1 MKVDQT
7 RRNSL
12 AGVKR
17 SSGSR
22 GVASSDFDSLL
33 ISEQKIDAVAASNRI
48 SSVDAVV
55 ALQEI
60 TGDNTDE
67 RGAKNR
73 ANLILDKLEDIRMG
87 LLMGQIPKSNLDE
100 LSRILIVARENSIDA
115 NLLEIIED
123 IELRAKIELAK
134 LEMTTSL

>member
-12 AGVKR
+12 RGVKP

-22 GVASSDFDSLL
+22 GVKSSNFDSLL
-33 ISEQKIDAVAASNRI
+33 ISEQKIDPVASTNRI

-55 ALQEI
+55 GMQEI
-60 TGDNTDE
+60 TDDNKDE

-87 LLMGQIPKSNLDE
+87 LLLGEIPKSNLEE
-100 LSRILIVARENSIDA
+100 LSKVLQVARENSVDSK
-115 NLLEIIED
+115 LLEIIDD

-134 LEMTTSL
+134 LEIIN

>member
-12 AGVKR
+12 PGVKP
-17 SSGSR
+17 SSGNR
-22 GVASSDFDSLL
+22 GVKSSNFDSLL
-33 ISEQKIDAVAASNRI
+33 ISEQKIDAVASTNRI

-55 ALQEI
+55 SMQEI
-60 TGDNTDE
+60 TDDNKDE

-87 LLMGQIPKSNLDE
+87 LLLGEIPKSNLEE
-100 LSRILIVARENSIDA
+100 LSKVLKVARENSVDA
-115 NLLEIIED
+115 KLLEIIDD

-134 LEMTTSL
+134 LEIIN

>member
-12 AGVKR
+12 RGVKP

-22 GVASSDFDSLL
+22 GVKNSNFDSLL
-33 ISEQKIDAVAASNRI
+33 MSEQKIDSVASTNRI

-55 ALQEI
+55 GMQEI
-60 TGDNTDE
+60 TDDNKDE

-87 LLMGQIPKSNLDE
+87 LLLGEIPKSNLEE
-100 LSRILIVARENSIDA
+100 LSKVLQVARENSVDSK
-115 NLLEIIED
+115 LLEIIDD

-134 LEMTTSL
+134 LEIIN

>member
-12 AGVKR
+12 PGVKP

-22 GVASSDFDSLL
+22 GVKSSNFDSLL
-33 ISEQKIDAVAASNRI
+33 ISEQKIDPVASTNRI

-55 ALQEI
+55 GMQEI
-60 TGDNTDE
+60 TDDNKDE

-87 LLMGQIPKSNLDE
+87 LLLGEIPKSNLEE
-100 LSRILIVARENSIDA
+100 LSKVLKVARENSVDSK
-115 NLLEIIED
+115 LLEIIDD

-134 LEMTTSL
+134 LEIIN

>member
-12 AGVKR
+12 ASVKR
-17 SSGSR
+17 SSGNR
-22 GVASSDFDSLL
+22 GVESSDFDSLL
-33 ISEQKIDAVAASNRI
+33 ISEQKIDSVAATNRI
-48 SSVDAVV
+48 SSVDSVL

-60 TGDNTDE
+60 TGDNPDE
-67 RGAKNR
+67 RGAKSR

-87 LLMGQIPKSNLDE
+87 LLMGQIPKSNLEE
-100 LSRILIVARENSIDA
+100 LSKILIVARENSIDS
-115 NLLEIIED
+115 NLLQVIED

-134 LEMTTSL
+134 LEIIT

>member
-1 MKVDQT
+1 VDQT

-22 GVASSDFDSLL
+22 GAASSDFDSLL

-134 LEMTTSL
+134 LEMTT

>member
-33 ISEQKIDAVAASNRI
+33 ISEQKIDAVASSSRI

-60 TGDNTDE
+60 TGDNPDE
-67 RGAKNR
+67 RGARNR

-87 LLMGQIPKSNLDE
+87 LLMGQIPKSNLEE
-100 LSRILIVARENSIDA
+100 LSKILIVARENSIDA

-134 LEMTTSL
+134 LEMTT

>member
-22 GVASSDFDSLL
+22 GAASSDFDSLL

-87 LLMGQIPKSNLDE
+87 LLMGQIPKSNLEE
-100 LSRILIVARENSIDA
+100 LSKILILARENSIDS

-134 LEMTTSL
+134 LEIKT

>member
-12 AGVKR
+12 PGVKS

-22 GVASSDFDSLL
+22 GVKSSNFDSLL
-33 ISEQKIDAVAASNRI
+33 ISEQKIDPVASTNRI

-55 ALQEI
+55 GMQEI
-60 TGDNTDE
+60 TDDNKDE

-87 LLMGQIPKSNLDE
+87 LLLGEIPKSNLEE
-100 LSRILIVARENSIDA
+100 LSKVLQVARENSVDSK
-115 NLLEIIED
+115 LLEIIDD

-134 LEMTTSL
+134 LEIIN

>member
-22 GVASSDFDSLL
+22 GVTTSDFDSLL
-33 ISEQKIDAVAASNRI
+33 ISEQKIDAVAATNRI

-60 TGDNTDE
+60 TGDNTNE

-87 LLMGQIPKSNLDE
+87 LLMGQIPKSNLEE
-100 LSRILIVARENSIDA
+100 LSKILILARENSIDPS
-115 NLLEIIED
+115 LLEIIGD

-134 LEMTTSL
+134 LEIIP

>member
-12 AGVKR
+12 PGVKP

-22 GVASSDFDSLL
+22 GVKGSNFDSLL
-33 ISEQKIDAVAASNRI
+33 ISEQKIDPVASTNRI

-55 ALQEI
+55 AMQEI
-60 TGDNTDE
+60 TDANKDE
-67 RGAKNR
+67 RSAKNR
-73 ANLILDKLEDIRMG
+73 ANSILDKLEDIRMG
-87 LLMGQIPKSNLDE
+87 LLLGQIPKSKLEE
-100 LSRILIVARENSIDA
+100 LSKILKVARENSVDS
-115 NLLEIIED
+115 NLLEIIDD

-134 LEMTTSL
+134 LEIIN

>member
-7 RRNSL
+7 RRNSV

-134 LEMTTSL
+134 LEMRT

>member
-12 AGVKR
+12 PGVKS

-22 GVASSDFDSLL
+22 GVKSSNFDSLL
-33 ISEQKIDAVAASNRI
+33 ISEQKIDPVASTNRI
-48 SSVDAVV
+48 SSVDAVIGM
-55 ALQEI
+55 QEI
-60 TGDNTDE
+60 TDDNKDE

-87 LLMGQIPKSNLDE
+87 LLLGEIPKSNLEE
-100 LSRILIVARENSIDA
+100 LSKVLEVARENSVDSK
-115 NLLEIIED
+115 LLEIIDD
-123 IELRAKIELAK
+123 IELRAKIEIAK
-134 LEMTTSL
+134 LEIIN

>member
-12 AGVKR
+12 PGVKR
-17 SSGSR
+17 SSGGR
-22 GVASSDFDSLL
+22 GAASSDFDSLL

-100 LSRILIVARENSIDA
+100 LSRILMVARENSIDA

-134 LEMTTSL
+134 LEMTT

>member
-12 AGVKR
+12 PGVKP

-22 GVASSDFDSLL
+22 GVKSSNFDSLL
-33 ISEQKIDAVAASNRI
+33 ISEQKIDPVASTNRI

-55 ALQEI
+55 GMQEI
-60 TGDNTDE
+60 TDDNKDE

-87 LLMGQIPKSNLDE
+87 LLLGEIPKSNLEE
-100 LSRILIVARENSIDA
+100 LSKVLQVARENSADSK
-115 NLLEIIED
+115 LLEIIDD

-134 LEMTTSL
+134 LEIIN

>member
-12 AGVKR
+12 PGIKP

-22 GVASSDFDSLL
+22 SVKSSNFDSLL
-33 ISEQKIDAVAASNRI
+33 ISEQKIDPVASTNRI

-55 ALQEI
+55 GMQEI
-60 TGDNTDE
+60 TDDNKDE

-87 LLMGQIPKSNLDE
+87 LLLGEIPKSNLEE
-100 LSRILIVARENSIDA
+100 LSKVLQVARENSVDSK
-115 NLLEIIED
+115 LLEIIDD
-123 IELRAKIELAK
+123 IELRAKIEIAK
-134 LEMTTSL
+134 LEIIN

>member
-12 AGVKR
+12 PGVKP

-22 GVASSDFDSLL
+22 GVKSSNFDSLL
-33 ISEQKIDAVAASNRI
+33 ISEQKIDPVASTNRI

-55 ALQEI
+55 GMQEI
-60 TGDNTDE
+60 TDDNKDE

-87 LLMGQIPKSNLDE
+87 LLLGEIPKSNLEE
-100 LSRILIVARENSIDA
+100 LSKVLKVARENSVDTK
-115 NLLEIIED
+115 LLEIIDD

-134 LEMTTSL
+134 LEIIN

>member
-22 GVASSDFDSLL
+22 GVASSDFESLL
-33 ISEQKIDAVAASNRI
+33 ISEQKIDAVAATNRI

-87 LLMGQIPKSNLDE
+87 LLVGQIPKSNLEE
-100 LSRILIVARENSIDA
+100 LSKILIVARENSIDSS
-115 NLLEIIED
+115 LLEIIGD

-134 LEMTTSL
+134 LETIP

>member
-12 AGVKR
+12 PGVKP

-22 GVASSDFDSLL
+22 GVKSSNFDSLL
-33 ISEQKIDAVAASNRI
+33 ISEQKIDPVASTNRI

-55 ALQEI
+55 GMQEI
-60 TGDNTDE
+60 TDDNKDE

-87 LLMGQIPKSNLDE
+87 LLLGEIPKSNLEE
-100 LSRILIVARENSIDA
+100 LSKVLRVARENSVDSK
-115 NLLEIIED
+115 LLEIIED

-134 LEMTTSL
+134 LEIIN

>member
-22 GVASSDFDSLL
+22 GAASGDFDSLL

-134 LEMTTSL
+134 LEMGT

>member
-12 AGVKR
+12 PGVKS

-22 GVASSDFDSLL
+22 GVKSSNFDSLL
-33 ISEQKIDAVAASNRI
+33 ISEQKIDPVASTNRI

-55 ALQEI
+55 GMQEI
-60 TGDNTDE
+60 TDDTKDE

-87 LLMGQIPKSNLDE
+87 LLLGEIPKSNLEE
-100 LSRILIVARENSIDA
+100 LSKVLEVARENSVDSK
-115 NLLEIIED
+115 LLEIIDD

-134 LEMTTSL
+134 LEVIT

>member
-12 AGVKR
+12 PGVKP

-22 GVASSDFDSLL
+22 GVKSSNFDSLL
-33 ISEQKIDAVAASNRI
+33 ISEQKIDPVTSTNRI

-55 ALQEI
+55 GMQEI
-60 TGDNTDE
+60 TDDNKDE

-73 ANLILDKLEDIRMG
+73 ANLILNKLEDIRMG
-87 LLMGQIPKSNLDE
+87 LLLGEIPKSNLEE
-100 LSRILIVARENSIDA
+100 LSKVLEVARESSVDSK
-115 NLLEIIED
+115 LLEIIDD

-134 LEMTTSL
+134 LEIIN

>member
-17 SSGSR
+17 SSGNR
-22 GVASSDFDSLL
+22 VVASSDFDSLL
-33 ISEQKIDAVAASNRI
+33 ISEQKIDAVAATNRI

-55 ALQEI
+55 GLQEI

-87 LLMGQIPKSNLDE
+87 LLVGQIPKSNLEE
-100 LSRILIVARENSIDA
+100 LSKILILARENSIDS

-134 LEMTTSL
+134 LEIIT

>member
-22 GVASSDFDSLL
+22 GAASSDFDSLL

-87 LLMGQIPKSNLDE
+87 LLLGQIPKTNLEE
-100 LSRILIVARENSIDA
+100 LSKILILARENSIDS

-134 LEMTTSL
+134 LEIKT

>member
-33 ISEQKIDAVAASNRI
+33 ISEQKIDDVATTNRI

-87 LLMGQIPKSNLDE
+87 LLMGQIPKSNLEE
-100 LSRILIVARENSIDA
+100 LSKILILARENSIDS

-134 LEMTTSL
+134 LEMTT

>member
-22 GVASSDFDSLL
+22 GAASSDFDSLL

-134 LEMTTSL
+134 LEMGT

>member
-12 AGVKR
+12 PGVKP
-17 SSGSR
+17 SSGNR
-22 GVASSDFDSLL
+22 GVKSSNFDSLL
-33 ISEQKIDAVAASNRI
+33 ISEQKIDPVTSTNRI

-55 ALQEI
+55 GMQEI
-60 TGDNTDE
+60 TDDTKDE

-87 LLMGQIPKSNLDE
+87 LLLGEIPKSNLEE
-100 LSRILIVARENSIDA
+100 LSKVLKVARENSVDSK
-115 NLLEIIED
+115 LLEIIDD

-134 LEMTTSL
+134 LEIIN

>member
-12 AGVKR
+12 PGVKP

-22 GVASSDFDSLL
+22 GVKSSNFDSLL
-33 ISEQKIDAVAASNRI
+33 ISEQKIDPVASNNRI

-55 ALQEI
+55 GMQEI
-60 TGDNTDE
+60 TDDNKDE

-87 LLMGQIPKSNLDE
+87 LLLGEIPKSNLEE
-100 LSRILIVARENSIDA
+100 LSKVLQVARENSVDSK
-115 NLLEIIED
+115 LLEIIDD

-134 LEMTTSL
+134 LEIIN

>member
-12 AGVKR
+12 PGVKP
-17 SSGSR
+17 SSGNR
-22 GVASSDFDSLL
+22 GVKSSNFDSLL
-33 ISEQKIDAVAASNRI
+33 ISEQKIDPVASTNRI

-55 ALQEI
+55 GMQEI
-60 TGDNTDE
+60 TDDTKDE

-73 ANLILDKLEDIRMG
+73 ANLILNKLEDIRMG
-87 LLMGQIPKSNLDE
+87 LLLGEIPKSNLEE
-100 LSRILIVARENSIDA
+100 LSKVLEVARENSVDSK
-115 NLLEIIED
+115 LLEIIDD

-134 LEMTTSL
+134 LEIIN

>member
-12 AGVKR
+12 PGVKP

-22 GVASSDFDSLL
+22 GVKSSNFDSLL
-33 ISEQKIDAVAASNRI
+33 ISEQKIDPVASTNRI

-55 ALQEI
+55 AMQEI
-60 TGDNTDE
+60 TDDNRDE
-67 RGAKNR
+67 KGAKNR
-73 ANLILDKLEDIRMG
+73 ANLILDKLENIRMG
-87 LLMGQIPKSNLDE
+87 LLLGEIPKSNLEE
-100 LSRILIVARENSIDA
+100 LSKVLKVARENSVDSK
-115 NLLEIIED
+115 LLEIIDD

-134 LEMTTSL
+134 LEIIN

>member
-12 AGVKR
+12 PGVKP
-17 SSGSR
+17 SSGNR
-22 GVASSDFDSLL
+22 GVKSSNFDSLL
-33 ISEQKIDAVAASNRI
+33 ISEQKIDAVASTNRI

-55 ALQEI
+55 SMQEI
-60 TGDNTDE
+60 TDDNKDE

-87 LLMGQIPKSNLDE
+87 LLLGEIPKSNLEE
-100 LSRILIVARENSIDA
+100 LSKVLKVARENSVDSK
-115 NLLEIIED
+115 LLEIIDD

-134 LEMTTSL
+134 LEIIN